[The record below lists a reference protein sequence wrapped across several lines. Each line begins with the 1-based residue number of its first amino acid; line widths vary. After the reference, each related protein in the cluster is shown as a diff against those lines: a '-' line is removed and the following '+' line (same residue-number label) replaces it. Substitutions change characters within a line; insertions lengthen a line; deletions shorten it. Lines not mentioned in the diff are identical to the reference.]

1 MKLFKCWNFCICS
14 LHRPILRDLDFAA
27 LHVDTI
33 YHIQIRPFDWRL
45 YKTNKMIATS
55 AAARTLLLR
64 SSAASSR
71 TAAPAVA
78 STLAAAGSSTTTTR
92 NFATTEPYSDYGK
105 SVFTGRVADE
115 YLKKHGASG
124 ALLKDPAWTSTAS
137 DTVAKAVL
145 DW

>member
-1 MKLFKCWNFCICS
+1 
-14 LHRPILRDLDFAA
+14 
-27 LHVDTI
+27 
-33 YHIQIRPFDWRL
+33 
-45 YKTNKMIATS
+45 MIATS

-64 SSAASSR
+64 SAASR
-71 TAAPAVA
+71 TAAPAAA
-78 STLAAAGSSTTTTR
+78 SFAGATTR
-92 NFATTEPYSDYGK
+92 TFASVEPYSDYGK

-124 ALLKDPAWTSTAS
+124 AILKDPAWTSTAA